1 MQINFFNISCFVAAG
16 LAILSSIV
24 RLVFPEILNSF
35 EKNLIRTEE
44 KPFWVFALGVFSIM
58 LIVIV
63 WFHVWKSTLQYTW
76 IMATLFSVSLIKSS
90 MFVFNYEQ
98 FKRISAKFIGN
109 NKRMKILNLFVLFYG
124 LVLLAMGVF
133 LY

>member
-24 RLVFPEILNSF
+24 RLVFPELLNSF
-35 EKNLIRTEE
+35 EKTLIITEE